1 MYYSGKYQLET
12 KNLYLYLEL
21 YILKNI
27 ELMQEII
34 ILRVYF
40 RNFAKLKWWN
50 GYLFKYIHA
59 KK

>member
-40 RNFAKLKWWN
+40 RNFEIKVMEWIL
-50 GYLFKYIHA
+50 I
-59 KK
+59 